1 MKEALVPEEKLQEIV
16 KDICGGA
23 FFWSEIYF
31 FYYILI
37 LTGSL

>member
-1 MKEALVPEEKLQEIV
+1 MEEVLVLEEKLQEIA

-37 LTGSL
+37 LTGLL